1 MFKYCKKMLTT
12 VNKVSESPK
21 HVPKNSIKI
30 HRPKRASSHP
40 MHKVND
46 GTGSQGSSSWCV
58 RIVPNLF
65 RIILNP
71 VRSQILWELSKI
83 FVLTVSVS
91 TPQPPQGNRLEQNL

>member
-1 MFKYCKKMLTT
+1 MFKYRRNMLTT

-30 HRPKRASSHP
+30 DRPKRASGNP